1 MKREII
7 YTTKQSV
14 RNTLH
19 ATQGAQPSTVWLLGA
34 VERHTE
40 RKLLGFIPL
49 PNRYVW
55 SIVMVEEI
63 ETKKGTK
70 SRLPKEDSLTFDSR
84 KRLSEARLAMEKLLR
99 HKCKEYKERDKAYGY
114 HG

>member
-14 RNTLH
+14 RNILK
-19 ATQGAQPSTVWLLGA
+19 AKEGAQPSTIWLFGA
-34 VERHTE
+34 VERQTK
-40 RKLLGFIPL
+40 RRLLGFIPL
-49 PNRYVW
+49 PDRYVW
-55 SIVMVEEI
+55 SIVTVEEI

-84 KRLSEARLAMEKLLR
+84 KRLQDERLHMEEWLR
-99 HKCKEYKERDKAYGY
+99 GKCKEYRKKYGNR
-114 HG
+114 G